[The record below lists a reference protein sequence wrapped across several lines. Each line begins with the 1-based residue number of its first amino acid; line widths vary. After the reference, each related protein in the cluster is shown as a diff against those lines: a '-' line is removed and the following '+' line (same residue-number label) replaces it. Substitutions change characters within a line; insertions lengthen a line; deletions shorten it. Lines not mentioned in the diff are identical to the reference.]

1 MAEEKVRNDLSL
13 EVGAIVDCV
22 VEQVMPY
29 GAFVKLSSGKKGM
42 IHISELSHNYVK
54 QVEDILKV
62 EQQVK
67 AKIIK
72 IDEKGRIDLSIKQL
86 ESRPPRPQKQL
97 VDEDS
102 FEKKLSSFLKT
113 SEMKIADINSRNNN
127 RSGKKKSKKPK

>member
-1 MAEEKVRNDLSL
+1 MQ
-13 EVGAIVDCV
+13 AIVR
-22 VEQVMPY
+22 
-29 GAFVKLSSGKKGM
+29 
-42 IHISELSHNYVK
+42 